1 MEENARSLGD
11 KFNSVGAPSHLSYA
25 RSGMPNDKIMK
36 FRFLLLL
43 IFVLIE
49 GTLAGA
55 ACKKP
60 TITVPIATPD
70 STGQQATITW
80 TTDVAADSL
89 VGYGRPNAGTLT
101 PITDLNGVTSHS
113 VTLTGLMPTGVY
125 NWGIRS
131 RAIDGGKTCGDNYY
145 TFYNG
150 PGGTY
155 FTTAAPPGGP
165 FDYMILPVGGHHVT
179 QGFGMYYGIEFAT
192 LAGTYP
198 GKMTLLLTGLP
209 PFTTVRWTDAQVIG
223 GDPDVLSTTT
233 VPYDTVLLH
242 DLGPGPLVGAKE
254 PYVLTNV
261 GGTTPPGNYTIAMTM
276 SGSGLPTHSATWALI
291 VDPVSAPFSGVAFP
305 FGTPS
310 SYPVIP
316 NLSTYM
322 SSASTYGISNCAQD
336 ENTTRTIRPNDPT
349 KLTPVGAS
357 TTYDSWFYDGV
368 LVYYNVQSLVND
380 GNNWAQCRE
389 NVAQVY
395 RDNYA
400 LKNRIWEY
408 MMFTEGYYVDYFSEP
423 NTGTD
428 ADLQLINKLDGE
440 MLAPYHANMVDVT
453 YLQRETAY
461 ALKNAIYASMLG
473 QNNPRLFTNTTAF
486 WRDYTLDHVLGHVDQ
501 ICLSQNAQY
510 FESFMAGLEA
520 EALIQYYDLVGHDP
534 RIPPAIKCLADYM
547 YSSVYNTVTSD
558 PGSFP
563 YDKWRML
570 TNAGFGNHGGS
581 CMINLNMLIVPM
593 YAWVFNNTGLTAYQT
608 EGDEIW
614 NHGVLFDGC
623 QGGLAANLTGPSGNY
638 GKQFSQQYYW
648 GPSYVAWR
656 SPPETIKSSPTSLP
670 TAPTGLTATVH

>member
-1 MEENARSLGD
+1 M
-11 KFNSVGAPSHLSYA
+11 
-25 RSGMPNDKIMK
+25 
-36 FRFLLLL
+36 
-43 IFVLIE
+43 
-49 GTLAGA
+49 
-55 ACKKP
+55 
-60 TITVPIATPD
+60 ATPD
-70 STGQQATITW
+70 STGQQETITW

-89 VGYGRPNAGTLT
+89 AVYGEPNPGTATLV
-101 PITDLNGVTSHS
+101 TDATGVTSHS
-113 VTLTGLMPTGVY
+113 VTITGLLPSVTYG
-125 NWGIRS
+125 WGIRS
-131 RAIDGGKTCGDNYY
+131 QAINGGIPCGTGYY
-145 TFYNG
+145 GVYNG
-150 PGGTY
+150 PGGST
-155 FTTAAPPGGP
+155 FTTSAPPAGT
-165 FDYMILPVGGHHVT
+165 FDYVIVPRGGHHVT
-179 QGFGMYYGIEFAT
+179 QGYGMYYQIKLAT
-192 LAGTYP
+192 LVGTSPAGP
-198 GKMTLLLTGLP
+198 TLALTGLP
-209 PFTTVRWTDAQVIG
+209 AYSSVRWTDTQVYNT
-223 GDPDVLSTTT
+223 DVDKISTTT
-233 VPYDTVLLH
+233 IPGDTNALH
-242 DLGPGPLVGAKE
+242 AFDSKE
-254 PYVLTNV
+254 VYILTNV
-261 GGTTPPGNYTIAMTM
+261 GGTTPPGNYTITMTI

-291 VDPVSAPFSGVAFP
+291 VDPASDPFSGTAFP

-310 SYPVIP
+310 SYPAIP
-316 NLSTYM
+316 NLSTYT

-336 ENTTRTIRPNDPT
+336 TNTTRTIRPNDPT

-400 LKNRIWEY
+400 LKNKIFEF
-408 MMFTEGYYVDYFSEP
+408 MMFTQGYYMDYFNYP

-440 MLAPYHANMVDVT
+440 MQATYHAAMVDVT

-461 ALKNAIYASMLG
+461 ALKNAIYASALG
-473 QNNPRLFTNTTAF
+473 QNNPRLFTNSTAF

-510 FESFMAGLEA
+510 FESFMTGLEA
-520 EALIQYYDLVGHDP
+520 EALIQYYDVIGHDP

-570 TNAGFGNHGGS
+570 TNAGVGNNGGS

-623 QGGLAANLTGPSGNY
+623 QGGLAANLAGPYGNY

-656 SPPETIKSSPTSLP
+656 SPPETIKSSATSSLP